1 MTPPHERRNFSKIY
15 EKMKLSKL
23 SAMVPEFNFTQYLGK
38 LTSDIDLLTLRQ
50 RNIISSRY
58 HLIEIMSTNFNY
70 LKASLRHCLT
80 SEDPARC

>member
-38 LTSDIDLLTLRQ
+38 LTSDIDLLH
-50 RNIISSRY
+50 NIATEKYYIFKIS
-58 HLIEIMSTNFNY
+58 FN
-70 LKASLRHCLT
+70 
-80 SEDPARC
+80 